1 MCGIAGSFDLNNNK
15 IDKKIIPLLIESIR
29 HRGPN
34 FENYWLNNNKS
45 VLLINTRLSILD
57 LSSNGNQPFI
67 SEDKRYI
74 IVFNGEIYNF
84 QKLKSKLK
92 EFKFRSNSDTEVL
105 LNLFIKFN
113 SKCLDMLEGMFSF
126 AIYDNLKKELFCAR
140 DPWGVK
146 PFYYYKFENK
156 FWFSSEIKSFFLID
170 KNIKKNE
177 KSIFRYLS
185 SEYHEHIEETYF
197 HKIFKLRPGH
207 YIKVKNSKVSQNK
220 FWDFKKYYDKIYLPE
235 NQEER
240 AHHIKGLISSSIQKS
255 MVSDVPISVT
265 SSGGLDSSI
274 LQIIAKK
281 HNEKIKLAS
290 WIFNEKKYSE
300 KKYIKEIGKIT
311 NLKGEMF
318 CVTPKNFIKNL
329 NKIVKINEEPF
340 SGLPV
345 LAYFLCLKNCSN
357 TKVNLDG
364 SGLDEA
370 HTGYDKYFKKNL
382 SLETN
387 LYSSQDGTKSVFKN
401 IINKKYSKKG
411 FDLNIK
417 DFELPFNSNFENSKY
432 LDMFYLK
439 LPRAL
444 RFRDKLSM
452 SLGKELRPC
461 FLNTQLIASLFKLKK
476 NEQFKRGYGKF
487 FLRNIYKNDL
497 SKNIV
502 FSKKR
507 NIQTPQTL
515 WFKNTLVSWLD
526 DFLQNA
532 KIWDRN
538 WIDRQNFFQNYELF
552 KKGKINNS
560 FFIWKVINLE
570 IWDQTFS

>member
-1 MCGIAGSFDLNNNK
+1 
-15 IDKKIIPLLIESIR
+15 
-29 HRGPN
+29 
-34 FENYWLNNNKS
+34 
-45 VLLINTRLSILD
+45 
-57 LSSNGNQPFI
+57 
-67 SEDKRYI
+67 
-74 IVFNGEIYNF
+74 
-84 QKLKSKLK
+84 
-92 EFKFRSNSDTEVL
+92 
-105 LNLFIKFN
+105 
-113 SKCLDMLEGMFSF
+113 MLEGMYAF
-126 AIYDNLKKELFCAR
+126 AIYDNLKKEFFCAR
-140 DPWGVK
+140 DPWGIK
-146 PFYYYKFENK
+146 PFYYYKYENK

-170 KNIKKNE
+170 KNIRKNE
-177 KSIFRYLS
+177 KSIIRYLS

-197 HKIFKLRPGH
+197 YKIFKLKHGH
-207 YIKVKNSKVSQNK
+207 FLKIKNSKVSQNK
-220 FWDFKKYYDKIYLPE
+220 FWDFKKYYDSISLPE
-235 NQEER
+235 CQKER
-240 AHHIKGLISSSIQKS
+240 AVHIKDLIESSIQKS

-265 SSGGLDSSI
+265 ASGGLDSSI
-274 LQIIAKK
+274 LQVTAKK
-281 HNEKIKLAS
+281 YNEKIRLAS

-300 KKYIKEIGKIT
+300 KKYIKEIAKIT
-311 NLKGEMF
+311 NLNGEMF
-318 CVTPKNFIKNL
+318 SITPKNFIKNL

-401 IINKKYSKKG
+401 IINKKYIDNG
-411 FDLNIK
+411 FELNIK
-417 DFELPFNSNFENSKY
+417 DFELPFNNNFENSKY

-444 RFRDKLSM
+444 RFRDKFSM

-461 FLNTQLIASLFKLKK
+461 FLDTQLIASLFKLKK
-476 NEQFKRGYGKF
+476 SEQFKRGYGKF

-497 SKNIV
+497 SKSIV

-507 NIQTPQTL
+507 NIQTPQSL
-515 WFKNTLVSWLD
+515 WFKSSIVSWLD
-526 DFLQNA
+526 DFFQNA

-538 WIDRQNFFQNYELF
+538 WIDRRNFLQNYELF

-570 IWDQTFS
+570 IWDQTFK